1 MPEGVEGPNTALRCR
16 RWVLGREECV
26 IGLFDHS
33 PRIRRVV
40 QKTMLVVGVLGLC
53 GFGLRVA
60 QQSGVV
66 TVSLDTDQKTADCA
80 LLGQAFEAGQVT
92 AIEFVTAGCSQA
104 RLREMLV
111 RRVQGNQRTAQHGS
125 S

>member
-1 MPEGVEGPNTALRCR
+1 MPEGGKGPNTALRPR
-16 RWVLGREECV
+16 RWVLGREEFV

-40 QKTMLVVGVLGLC
+40 QKAMLVVGVLGLC

-66 TVSLDTDQKTADCA
+66 TVSLDTDQKTADCV

-111 RRVQGNQRTAQHGS
+111 RRVQGNQRTAQNGS
-125 S
+125 P